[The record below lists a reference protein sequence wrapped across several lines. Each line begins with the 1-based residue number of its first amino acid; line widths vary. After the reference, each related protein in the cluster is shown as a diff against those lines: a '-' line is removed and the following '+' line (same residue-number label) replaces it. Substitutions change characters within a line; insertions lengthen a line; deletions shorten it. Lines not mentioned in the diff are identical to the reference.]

1 MGLPEVTGCD
11 ASFVQ
16 GARTIDTTAETLA
29 PSLAAMTS
37 TWPPAN
43 EVPHRPSRAV
53 STSAP
58 RELCSAAEAQWV
70 RSGTLKA

>member
-1 MGLPEVTGCD
+1 MQ
-11 ASFVQ
+11 A
-16 GARTIDTTAETLA
+16 ARTIDTTAETLA

-43 EVPHRPSRAV
+43 EVPHRPSRRV

-58 RELCSAAEAQWV
+58 R
-70 RSGTLKA
+70 